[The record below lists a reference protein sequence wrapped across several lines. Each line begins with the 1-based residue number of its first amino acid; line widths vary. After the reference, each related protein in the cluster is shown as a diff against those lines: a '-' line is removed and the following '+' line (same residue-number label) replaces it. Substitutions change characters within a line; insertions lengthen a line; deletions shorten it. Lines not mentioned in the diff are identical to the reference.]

1 MGRRNFFTAVAIVAL
16 AAITAVPAAAVPTSW
31 NAYNDFYLS
40 PTATGW
46 GGATSP
52 TVSGSAWGY
61 YMGNVNANGFPATT
75 GTFLSTSQ
83 MYRYS
88 SYDPLSVGG
97 PVYSTSGWAAT
108 GGAGFA
114 SYGDNVAWGAPGDL
128 HSSLGSYP
136 TPWFAGAPGLSQN
149 LTNLIWMQSVWL
161 GAPSAEGIAS
171 MLTWTAPETGDYS
184 FSGLFVS
191 GNQSGNGASAAI
203 VDSLL
208 GTAPLARTVLANN
221 STQSFSFQKSY
232 TAGDVVQFQVGSNFT
247 TGNAVGLQVVIT
259 AVPEPSTLC
268 LAGLGCAA
276 AAVYGFRRKRSA

>member
-1 MGRRNFFTAVAIVAL
+1 MGRSNAFIAFAIGAL
-16 AAITAVPAAAVPTSW
+16 AATGTAPALATAVTNW
-31 NAYNDFYLS
+31 NAYDDFYLS

-46 GGATSP
+46 TGATSP

-88 SYDPLSVGG
+88 SYDPLSAGG

-114 SYGDNVAWGAPGDL
+114 YYSDNVAWGAPGDL

-149 LTNLIWMQSVWL
+149 LSNLIWMQSVWL
-161 GAPSAEGIAS
+161 GAGSAEGIAS
-171 MLTWTAPETGDYS
+171 MLTWTAPATGEYS

-191 GNQSGNGASAAI
+191 GNQVGNTPRWPSSTAWVAPLLCPGRPCPQIPPSPSASRSLTPRAMWFSFKSAATSRPATPW
-203 VDSLL
+203 VCS
-208 GTAPLARTVLANN
+208 
-221 STQSFSFQKSY
+221 
-232 TAGDVVQFQVGSNFT
+232 
-247 TGNAVGLQVVIT
+247 
-259 AVPEPSTLC
+259 
-268 LAGLGCAA
+268 
-276 AAVYGFRRKRSA
+276 